1 MRDSSIFYRSF
12 YEAISELPE
21 VNQLEVY
28 NAVFEYT
35 FNFKENELK
44 GLSKTIFTLIKPQ
57 LDANNKKFTN
67 GKNGGRP
74 PKDKQNET
82 KEIPKNNQNET
93 KSKANVNDNVNDND
107 NVNENLN
114 NNDNDKKPKKV
125 FTPPLLE
132 DVILFFN
139 ENQYSDLGA
148 KKAFEYYDEGN
159 WKDSKGNQVKN
170 WKQKMRGVWF
180 KDEYKIQ
187 NEQSTGYKPQIDWD
201 SYLKTLEDE

>member
-28 NAVFEYT
+28 TAVFEYT
-35 FNFKENELK
+35 FNFKETELK

-74 PKDKQNET
+74 PKDKQDET
-82 KEIPKNNQNET
+82 KEEPKKNQNET
-93 KSKANVNDNVNDND
+93 KNKANVNDNVNVND
-107 NVNENLN
+107 NLN
-114 NNDNDKKPKKV
+114 NNGNEVTKPKKV
-125 FTPPLLE
+125 FTPPVLE
-132 DVILFFN
+132 DVILFFK
-139 ENQYSDLGA
+139 ENDYSEFGA
-148 KKAFEYYDEGN
+148 KKAFEYYSEGN
-159 WKDSKGNQVKN
+159 WKDSKGAQVKN

-180 KDEYKIQ
+180 KDEYKNKQ
-187 NEQSTGYKPQIDWD
+187 EETGGFKSQFNWAEIVKNY
-201 SYLKTLEDE
+201 ENG

>member
-67 GKNGGRP
+67 GKSGGRP
-74 PKDKQNET
+74 TKDKQDET
-82 KEIPKNNQNET
+82 KEEPKNNQNET
-93 KSKANVNDNVNDND
+93 KSKANVNEND

-114 NNDNDKKPKKV
+114 NNDKKPKRV
-125 FTPPLLE
+125 FTPPLLQ

-139 ENQYSDLGA
+139 ENQYSELGA

-159 WKDSKGNQVKN
+159 WNDSKGNQVKN

-187 NEQSTGYKPQIDWD
+187 TEQSTGYKPQIDWVAF
-201 SYLKTLEDE
+201 LKEQGND